1 MKLHPKRAVALV
13 LALIILCTIQITCV
27 ALVASSN
34 GISEESSSEAKASV
48 IKVEPA
54 TTETADETKTNESSE
69 VETSVEEKTVAPE
82 MVPAKTKKPAEVKK
96 AKNKDVTTESV
107 ITENIDATTESIT
120 TENTELSKS
129 SYTEDDLF
137 YLAAAVCRE
146 AGGSSEEIQLLVA
159 NVVINR
165 VNSSRYPNTIYGV
178 LTQRMQ
184 YGTMWKYGISFPKW
198 ANQKVKNQCY
208 SVARRILEGER
219 VCPANVV
226 FQAEFKQGSGVYK
239 KFEGFYFCYC

>member
-1 MKLHPKRAVALV
+1 MNLHPKRVI
-13 LALIILCTIQITCV
+13 ALILTLFILCTISITCV
-27 ALVASSN
+27 ALTVSPDAAS
-34 GISEESSSEAKASV
+34 EKSSSEAKASV
-48 IKVEPA
+48 MKVEPA
-54 TTETADETKTNESSE
+54 TTETTDETKTK
-69 VETSVEEKTVAPE
+69 ETPKKETPVEEKTVAPE
-82 MVPAKTKKPAEVKK
+82 TVPAKTEKPAEVKK
-96 AKNKDVTTESV
+96 AESKDVTTEPV
-107 ITENIDATTESIT
+107 TTET
-120 TENTELSKS
+120 TELSKS

-165 VNSSRYPNTIYGV
+165 VNSSLYPDTIYGV

-198 ANQKVKNQCY
+198 ADQKVKDQCY

-239 KFEGFYFCYC
+239 EFDGFYFCYC

>member
-1 MKLHPKRAVALV
+1 MKLHRKRAFAIV

-27 ALVASSN
+27 ALAFSSSDT
-34 GISEESSSEAKASV
+34 SEESSSEAKASV

-54 TTETADETKTNESSE
+54 TTETTDETKTK
-69 VETSVEEKTVAPE
+69 ETPEKEAPVEEEAVAPE
-82 MVPAKTKKPAEVKK
+82 TVPAKTEKPAEVKK
-96 AKNKDVTTESV
+96 AKTKDVTTEPV
-107 ITENIDATTESIT
+107 TTET
-120 TENTELSKS
+120 TELSKS

-159 NVVINR
+159 NVIINR
-165 VNSSRYPNTIYGV
+165 VNSSRYPDTIYGV
-178 LTQRMQ
+178 LTQYMQ

-198 ANQKVKNQCY
+198 ADKKVKDQCY
-208 SVARRILEGER
+208 SVARRILDGER
-219 VCPANVV
+219 VCPSNVV

-239 KFEGFYFCYC
+239 QFDGFYFCYC